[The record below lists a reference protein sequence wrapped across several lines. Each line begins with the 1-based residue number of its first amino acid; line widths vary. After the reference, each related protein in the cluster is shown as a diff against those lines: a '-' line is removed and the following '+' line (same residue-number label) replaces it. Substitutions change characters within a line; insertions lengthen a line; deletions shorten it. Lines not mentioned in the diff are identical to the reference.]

1 VKNDDTPSTPK
12 GLEWPI
18 GIAAGLLVVV
28 LVNVGFIVIATSNA
42 PIIEAS
48 YETVD
53 R

>member
-1 VKNDDTPSTPK
+1 VSDDKGSRK

-18 GIAAGLLVVV
+18 GIALGLLVVV
-28 LVNVGFIVIATSNA
+28 MVNVGFIVIATSNA

-48 YETVD
+48 YETAD

>member
-1 VKNDDTPSTPK
+1 MSETKAS

-18 GIAAGLLVVV
+18 GITVGLMVVV
-28 LVNVGFIVIATSNA
+28 LVNVGFIIIATNNA

-48 YETVD
+48 YETAD